1 MKNYIYAALFCLL
14 TPAWADTLKDM
25 PKRKSGLWTLTMKMA
40 DGPAA
45 PVHMQQCVDE
55 KSDDLMQQQGDKQSK
70 VNCSKNTIS
79 KTGTRITAE
88 SICKIGQ
95 TTATT
100 QAVFS
105 GDFSTAYRGEI
116 RSNFSPPLHGM
127 KESSQTIDA
136 KWTGPCKPGQ
146 KPGDVIMPGIGT
158 MNPAE
163 MMKNLP
169 KGAGGR

>member
-1 MKNYIYAALFCLL
+1 
-14 TPAWADTLKDM
+14 
-25 PKRKSGLWTLTMKMA
+25 MKMA
-40 DGPAA
+40 GGPAA
-45 PVHMQQCVDE
+45 PIRMQQCVDE
-55 KSDDLMQQQGDKQSK
+55 KSDDLMRQQGDKQSK
-70 VNCSKNTIS
+70 VNCSKNTVS
-79 KTGTRITAE
+79 KTGARVTAE

-116 RSNFSPPLHGM
+116 HSSFSPPLHGM

-136 KWTGPCKPGQ
+136 KWIGPCKPGQ

-169 KGAGGR
+169 KSAGGR